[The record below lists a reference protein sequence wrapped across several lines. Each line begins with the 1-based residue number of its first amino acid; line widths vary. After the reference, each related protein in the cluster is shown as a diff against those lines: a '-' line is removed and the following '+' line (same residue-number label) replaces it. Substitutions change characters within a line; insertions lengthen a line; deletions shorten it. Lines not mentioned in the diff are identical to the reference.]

1 MVRLDHITMEF
12 SSGVLFDD
20 ISFLINDTDK
30 IGLVGRNG
38 AGKTTMLRLLAGEL
52 PPTAGQIVKDKGTK
66 IGYLPQVL
74 LLESTCSLVD
84 EVMKVSPTGSDTTVM
99 SSELAQFVA
108 LRDRILLGLGFLR
121 DEFGRSCGEFSGG
134 WRMRIELAKILLQQ
148 PSLLLLDEPTN
159 FLDIESIQWLEN
171 FLKRNKSALLLV
183 SHDKEFLNNVTNRTI
198 ELTLGRIYDYD
209 VPYTKFLTLRAER
222 REQQIRA
229 YNNQQKKISDTEAF
243 IERFRY
249 KATKSIQVQSRIKM
263 LNKLERLEVDEED
276 TSRLN
281 LKFPPA
287 PRSGDFPLIIDDL
300 SVGYDTKPD
309 VLCGVN
315 MTLRRGDKVAFV
327 GKNGEGKSTLVK
339 CIMGQ
344 LVNSEGTLKVGHNV
358 TIGYFAQN
366 QASLLD
372 GDKTVFDTINDV
384 AVGIPTSRVCDILGA
399 FMFGGEASEKYV
411 RVLSGGERTRLAM
424 IKLLL
429 EPCNLLILDE
439 PTNHLDIPSKDVLKK
454 AIMDFNGTVIC
465 VSHDRDFL
473 DGMVSKIYEFGHGTT
488 REYLGGI
495 HDFLKS
501 KNISSFKELEV
512 STKVPTVPTRSSSE
526 TYQARKEAQ
535 ALERKKQKQIAQ
547 IESEIAVLEQDQK
560 AIEKVLEDVS
570 QQTQENLQRYDHIKH
585 EIEKKMYEW
594 EILQ

>member
-74 LLESTCSLVD
+74 LLESTYSLVD
-84 EVMKVSPTGSDTTVM
+84 EVMKVSPTGTDTTVM

-300 SVGYDTKPD
+300 SVGYDTRPD

-358 TIGYFAQN
+358 AIGYFAQN

-512 STKVPTVPTRSSSE
+512 STKAPTAPTRSSSE

-535 ALERKKQKQIAQ
+535 ALERKKQKQVAQ